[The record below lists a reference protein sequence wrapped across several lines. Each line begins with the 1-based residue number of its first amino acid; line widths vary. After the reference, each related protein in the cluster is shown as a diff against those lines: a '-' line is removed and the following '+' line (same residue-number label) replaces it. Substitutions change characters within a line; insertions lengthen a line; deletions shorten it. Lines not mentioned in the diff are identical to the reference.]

1 MLAATN
7 DAPQIKA
14 ILFDADGVLQRP
26 TVWWREA
33 LLPLLGAAD
42 IAEVDTFLREIL
54 ETELAH
60 LCVPN
65 GFDAALL
72 ETLTRWNCSERF
84 ADAAKVLNSI
94 RFYDDVIEVVRVL
107 RQAGMPC
114 HIASNQQAG
123 RAQHMSECLG
133 YKALFAEEFYSC
145 RVGFAKP
152 DVAYFNRVL
161 ELLDLP
167 SQCVLFIDD
176 REENVA
182 AAKRAGLAAV
192 VYNGE
197 SGADALRT
205 ILSEHG
211 VSTKAGQDADA

>member
-7 DAPQIKA
+7 DTPLIKT

-33 LLPLLGAAD
+33 LVPILGAAD
-42 IAEVDTFLREIL
+42 VAEVDPFLRDIL
-54 ETELAH
+54 QTELAH
-60 LCVPN
+60 LCAPS
-65 GFDAALL
+65 GFDAALM

-84 ADAAKVLNSI
+84 ADTAQVLNSI
-94 RFYDDVIEVVRVL
+94 RLYDDVIEVVRVL
-107 RQAGMPC
+107 RQTGMPC

-123 RAQHMSECLG
+123 RAKHMSERLG
-133 YKALFAEEFYSC
+133 YKALFVEEFYSC

-152 DVAYFNRVL
+152 DGAYFTRVL

-176 REENVA
+176 RVENVD
-182 AAKRAGLAAV
+182 AAKKAGLAAI

-197 SGADALRT
+197 SGAEVLRA

-211 VSTKAGQDADA
+211 VSAMGGLDVDA